1 MENLIK
7 WLSNPIVWMVATFLL
22 GVLVGRKNQTAY
34 LAIISKLIDII
45 EIIDKDIKDI
55 VPKEL
60 EPKLTKIKLWI
71 ANRLQKKEGKIVD
84 NILQNKGYLNK
95 TGV

>member
-7 WLSNPIVWMVATFLL
+7 WLSNPIVLMVATFLL

>member
-7 WLSNPIVWMVATFLL
+7 WLSNPIVLMVATFLL

-71 ANRLQKKEGKIVD
+71 ANRLQKKESKIVD

>member
-71 ANRLQKKEGKIVD
+71 ANRLQKKESKIVD